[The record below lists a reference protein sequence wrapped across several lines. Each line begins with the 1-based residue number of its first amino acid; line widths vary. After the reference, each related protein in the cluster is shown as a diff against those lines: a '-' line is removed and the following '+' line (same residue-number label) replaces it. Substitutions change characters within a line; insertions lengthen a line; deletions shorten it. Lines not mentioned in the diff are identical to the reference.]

1 MDRERPDRA
10 DLVNARKAAQE
21 AHRRAE
27 AIIGEARR
35 VRTESMEYRTLLVE
49 RRLVAMD
56 EAARRE
62 SDH

>member
-1 MDRERPDRA
+1 
-10 DLVNARKAAQE
+10 VNARKAAQE

-49 RRLVAMD
+49 ARLVAMD

>member
-10 DLVNARKAAQE
+10 DLVNAWKAAQE

-49 RRLVAMD
+49 ARLVAMD